1 MNPTVKVIIMSAISV
16 LCTILGIIGIIT
28 TDILYYIIALILTC
42 IKLPLV
48 YKNRDNLDS
57 FFSKRNGKTIEDERT
72 KLLDGK
78 ASNATL
84 GITIALI
91 INIVVVILILRN
103 VYPFLMSTAIILIVI
118 LIISL
123 ISYVITKNIIVKKD
137 KYL

>member
-57 FFSKRNGKTIEDERT
+57 FFSKRNGKTIEDERI

-78 ASNATL
+78 ASNTTL
-84 GITIALI
+84 GITMALI